1 MRLRVFGSG
10 SGGNCLAVRSRG
22 GAAVLVDCG
31 LSHRQ
36 LNSRARACGFDID
49 AVSAVLFTH
58 DHSDHYAGLETFHK
72 RHPQVV
78 LYANG
83 DTTDAIA
90 SATHVQEDW
99 AVFET
104 GVPFDVADLTVT
116 PFSISHD
123 AADPVGFLLEDGETT
138 LFIGTDTGVVTT
150 GFRAAFARADAAVLE
165 SNHDPMLLEAS
176 DRPIS
181 LKQRIRGRSGHLSNE
196 DAAELVRTVN
206 PARLRLLLLAHI
218 SEQCNA
224 PHLARETMAAA
235 LAGLGRADIR
245 LETLSQDEPS
255 DLFEF

>member
-1 MRLRVFGSG
+1 MFGSG
-10 SGGNCLAVRSRG
+10 SGGNCLAVRSRS

-36 LNSRARACGFDID
+36 LTSRAKTCGFDVDTVRAI
-49 AVSAVLFTH
+49 LFTH

-72 RHPQVV
+72 RHPQVAF
-78 LYANG
+78 YANG
-83 DTTDAIA
+83 DTADAIS
-90 SATHVQEDW
+90 SATHVQDGW

-104 GVPFDVADLTVT
+104 GEPFEIEDLAVT

-123 AADPVGFLLEDGETT
+123 AADPVGFLLEDGNST
-138 LFIGTDTGVVTT
+138 LFVGTDTGVATT

-165 SNHDPMLLEAS
+165 SNHDLRLLETS

-181 LKQRIRGRSGHLSNE
+181 LKQRIRGRSGHLSNDE
-196 DAAELVRTVN
+196 SAELVRTVN
-206 PARLRLLLLAHI
+206 PERLRLLLLAHI
-218 SEQCNA
+218 SSHCNA
-224 PHLARETMAAA
+224 PYLARETMEAA
-235 LAGLGRADIR
+235 LADLGRADVR